1 MIKET
6 RYTWKFQNILVIVI
20 SWFQHLEL
28 EVGKKCQYSKVWS
41 KARDMSLGSLD
52 IVIEDFQGQYWAS
65 GINTYW
71 KEL

>member
-1 MIKET
+1 
-6 RYTWKFQNILVIVI
+6 
-20 SWFQHLEL
+20 
-28 EVGKKCQYSKVWS
+28 
-41 KARDMSLGSLD
+41 MSLGSLD